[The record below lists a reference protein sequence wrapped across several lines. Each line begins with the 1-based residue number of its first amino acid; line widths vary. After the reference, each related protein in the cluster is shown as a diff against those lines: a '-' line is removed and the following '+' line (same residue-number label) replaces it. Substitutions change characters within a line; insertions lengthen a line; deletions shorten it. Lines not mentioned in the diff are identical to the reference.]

1 MTIKNINAREKYK
14 LEEDFEDTKLVFRI
28 RISKNRKHN
37 GQKKKK
43 EKRTNN
49 DLQNI
54 YIKQK
59 IELHEPH

>member
-37 GQKKKK
+37 GQKKKNRK
-43 EKRTNN
+43 KG
-49 DLQNI
+49 
-54 YIKQK
+54 KQRFTEHIHK
-59 IELHEPH
+59 TKDRVT